1 MSSPAE
7 QRLAANKD
15 AIRAELTRMEV
26 GLTPSIETVVDN
38 MLARLTDLKISNMPE
53 GSYVDDKQ
61 LRQVDTARLACQRDI
76 ILLGGDGTNKAAI
89 IQKINKVS
97 TAIIS
102 LIGHKHGSTIEF
114 SPTDKIVVAA

>member
-1 MSSPAE
+1 MTNPE
-7 QRLAANKD
+7 KPLTANKD
-15 AIRAELTRMEV
+15 AIYAELTKMEV
-26 GLTPSIETVVDN
+26 GLNPAIETVVDN

-76 ILLGGDGTNKAAI
+76 LSSGGNGPNKAAI
-89 IQKINKVS
+89 IQTINKVS

-102 LIGHKHGSTIEF
+102 LIGHRHGSTIEF
-114 SPTDKIVVAA
+114 APTAKQVVAA